1 MPLVLD
7 DAEALLSAAGRSLGE
22 TDWLEMT
29 QQRIDR
35 FAEATDDYQW
45 IHVDV
50 ERARRGTFGAPIA
63 HGYLTLSLISHFLPQ
78 LLHVPKTV
86 MAIHDGCNKVRF
98 PAPVPVGARIRGSGE
113 LLSAERVAGGV
124 QVVARISVEVDGVV
138 KPACS
143 AELVSRYLFG

>member
-1 MPLVLD
+1 MPLLLE
-7 DAEALLSAAGRSLGE
+7 DADALLSAAGRSLGE

-35 FAEATDDYQW
+35 FAQATDDYQW

-50 ERARRGTFGAPIA
+50 ERAAHGAFGTTIA
-63 HGYLTLSLISHFLPQ
+63 HGYLTLSLISHFMPQ
-78 LLHVPKTV
+78 LLHVPKAR
-86 MAIHDGCNKVRF
+86 MAIPEGCNKVRF
-98 PAPVPVGARIRGSGE
+98 PAPVPVGSRIRGSGE
-113 LLSAERVAGGV
+113 LLRAERVPGGI
-124 QVVARISVEVDGVV
+124 QVVVRVSVEVDGSS